1 MEERIDLMGL
11 NLEELKEVVSSLGE
25 ASFRAKQIF
34 NWVYDKKVT
43 DFLEMSNLS
52 KNLREKL
59 IDNAY
64 ISQLKVITL
73 QKSKDGTIK
82 YLFEL
87 EDGQWIESVFMPY
100 QDNRRSVCISTQ
112 VGCGMGCNF
121 CATGLN
127 GLTRNLS
134 TGEIINQIITI
145 ARLRGEE
152 ITNVVLM
159 GMGEP
164 LANYEEVLKA
174 ITLMNDDNGLNIGMR
189 RITLST
195 CGLVPQIKRLAEEDL
210 QLTLAIS
217 LHAPNNK
224 MRSQMMPINDKYP
237 LEDLLD
243 SCRYYIDK
251 TGRRISFEYSLV
263 KGVNDSPKDARELA
277 RLLSGILCHVNLIP
291 INQVEGLEYS
301 KPDRDAINNF
311 KAELEQK
318 GVAVTVRLER
328 GADIAAACGQL
339 QAKEGRDEVSNK
351 IGSKA

>member
-1 MEERIDLMGL
+1 
-11 NLEELKEVVSSLGE
+11 
-25 ASFRAKQIF
+25 
-34 NWVYDKKVT
+34 
-43 DFLEMSNLS
+43 MSNLS
-52 KNLREKL
+52 KGLRDKL
-59 IDNAY
+59 VNRAY
-64 ISQLKVITL
+64 ISQLEVIAS
-73 QKSKDGTIK
+73 QESKDGTIK

-87 EDGQWIESVFMPY
+87 EDGQRIESVFMPY

-134 TGEIINQIITI
+134 SGEIINQIISI
-145 ARLRGEE
+145 ARLRDEE
-152 ITNVVLM
+152 ISNVVLM

-164 LANYEEVLKA
+164 LANYNQVLKA
-174 ITLMNDDNGLNIGMR
+174 ISLMNDGNGLNIGMR

-195 CGLVPQIKRLAEEDL
+195 CGLVAEIKSLAEEEL

-217 LHAPNNK
+217 LHASNNRL
-224 MRSQMMPINDKYP
+224 RSQMMPINDRYP
-237 LEDLLD
+237 LEDLLE
-243 SCRYYIDK
+243 SCRYYIEK

-277 RLLSGILCHVNLIP
+277 KLLSGILCHVNLIP

-301 KPDRDAINNF
+301 KPDRNRINNF
-311 KAELEQK
+311 KAELEHE
-318 GVAVTVRLER
+318 GIAVTVRVER

-339 QAKEGRDEVSNK
+339 QAKEAKR
-351 IGSKA
+351 

>member
-1 MEERIDLMGL
+1 MEERVDLMGL
-11 NLEELKEVVSSLGE
+11 SLEELKEVVSSLGE

-34 NWVYDKKVT
+34 NWIYDKKVK
-43 DFLEMSNLS
+43 DFSKMSNLS
-52 KNLREKL
+52 KSFREKL
-59 IDNAY
+59 TDKAY
-64 ISQLKVITL
+64 ISQLEVIAS
-73 QKSKDGTIK
+73 QESKDGTIK

-87 EDGQWIESVFMPY
+87 EDGQRIESVFMPY

-127 GLTRNLS
+127 GLARNLS
-134 TGEIINQIITI
+134 SGEIVNQIITI
-145 ARLRGEE
+145 ARLKGEE
-152 ITNVVLM
+152 ISNIVLM

-174 ITLMNDDNGLNIGMR
+174 ISLMNDDKGLNIGMR

-195 CGLVPQIKRLAEEDL
+195 CGLVPQIKRLAEEEL

-224 MRSQMMPINDKYP
+224 LRSQMMPINDRYP
-237 LEDLLD
+237 LEELLE
-243 SCRYYIDK
+243 SCRYYIEK
-251 TGRRISFEYSLV
+251 TGRRVSFEYSLV

-277 RLLSGILCHVNLIP
+277 KLLSKVLSHVNLIP

-301 KPDRDAINNF
+301 KPDTSIINGF
-311 KAELEQK
+311 KAELEQE
-318 GVAVTVRLER
+318 GIAVTVRVER

-339 QAKEGRDEVSNK
+339 QAKEAKR
-351 IGSKA
+351 